1 MDFSPLRG
9 FRILLPEEV
18 RIFQGVENTL
28 RKVFDLYGFEEIVL
42 PTLEPFSLFEKKSGE
57 EIEKHMYTFT
67 DFGGR
72 KVALRPE
79 LTPSVARLFVQ
90 RSGELKLPVK
100 WCYFGSVFRYDEPQ
114 KMRYREFWQAGVELI
129 GASSVESDLEI
140 ISLVIDSMLA
150 LGFENFSVRVNDVRI
165 FKRILRNEGFDPER
179 QHKVML
185 IIDKKDKIS
194 KERFEEELFK
204 VLDCKKELFDK
215 ITSILELEGRS
226 PEEVLSQ
233 FEESESK
240 EAIERLIRLFDLGR
254 EVGLGKW
261 MVFSPNIVRGL
272 AYYTAMVF
280 EVIVEEIPYSVCGGG
295 RYDDLISL
303 YGGPDVPCVGMSFGV
318 DRLVEA
324 AKEKGAIKISKQQ
337 SVFVAYIGQELKP
350 FALKIARDLRRSGIP
365 ADVELRGRPLSKQ
378 LEYANRRGYKL
389 ALLLGRRELE
399 KESVKMRDLDSGE
412 ELDVPLDELVGE
424 VKRKL
429 A

>member
-18 RIFQGVENTL
+18 RIFQRIENTL
-28 RKVFDLYGFEEIVL
+28 RKVFSLYGFEEIVL

-150 LGFENFSVRVNDVRI
+150 LGFENFSVRINDVRI
-165 FKRILRNEGFDPER
+165 FRGILRNEGFDPER

-254 EVGLGKW
+254 EVGLGEW

-280 EVIVEEIPYSVCGGG
+280 EVIVEGIPYSVCGGG

-324 AKEKGAIKISKQQ
+324 AKEKGAIKISKQR

-350 FALKIARDLRRSGIP
+350 LALRIARDLRRSGIP

-412 ELDVPLDELVGE
+412 ELDVPLDKLVGE